1 MFPESHK
8 NPKALDLMA
17 EEVNTTLVV
26 VLLPSDENACM
37 CLESWRVFGGDRAEG
52 GTRYEKTGYYS
63 VKERTGKAPVCPG
76 DEPHKGCGYDRIDK
90 RDREQYF
97 PKNRLREREP

>member
-1 MFPESHK
+1 
-8 NPKALDLMA
+8 MA

-63 VKERTGKAPVCPG
+63 VKERTGKAPAHPGNGIWNHCINDRAEKRGREVCLPECNSG
-76 DEPHKGCGYDRIDK
+76 TG
-90 RDREQYF
+90 
-97 PKNRLREREP
+97 ERYTGRSNEEW